1 MLLFT
6 YLSLHCCDKY
16 LDCLQWSLCAICFL
30 LLQPPWFIWKIIDTF
45 KRYDAMTCRIHLF
58 FFVSCWRQQ
67 DVSFAACHT
76 FASVQQEGYRRL
88 FLGEKGATAW
98 RWTVPSHNVEVK
110 NEWSCTSY
118 FPLYLHVLHKD
129 KFTFTF
135 YLNRN
140 PTRLPTSWLKHRA
153 GSMGHGWNSISVMS
167 SGSERVGGGG
177 DRNHDIT

>member
-16 LDCLQWSLCAICFL
+16 LDCLQWSICAICFL
-30 LLQPPWFIWKIIDTF
+30 LLQPPWFIWKIIDTV

-88 FLGEKGATAW
+88 LLGEKGATAW

-118 FPLYLHVLHKD
+118 FPLYLRVLHKVLLKQESNSAAD
-129 KFTFTF
+129 KLIETQ
-135 YLNRN
+135 
-140 PTRLPTSWLKHRA
+140 SWFH
-153 GSMGHGWNSISVMS
+153 GSWVKFNFCN
-167 SGSERVGGGG
+167 E
-177 DRNHDIT
+177 